1 MLLFAGESHE
11 LGKHEDQCVNTMLD
25 FYIILGETANVP
37 TEVMAIIERR
47 PRTAICCACAAY
59 GLPCEC
65 YWRRMLEMCAYA
77 CLLFF

>member
-11 LGKHEDQCVNTMLD
+11 LGKHEDQCADTVLD
-25 FYIILGETANVP
+25 SFVILGKTANVP

-59 GLPCEC
+59 GLPREC
-65 YWRRMLEMCAYA
+65 YY
-77 CLLFF
+77 